1 MQDDGWK
8 TQDSTIA
15 KKCRASLC
23 NPCLAR
29 YFFRHS
35 AILSFK
41 AVLSRYVSLILICQ
55 RVWQYFKSRLP
66 QRSNVTPFECNSG
79 RVIKSFKINGTN
91 SFLLNDVKRFDRWG
105 GNGFNSILTSDT
117 LTKPPERPST
127 HGQAQ
132 EFPGA
137 SSSVV
142 AILSQ
147 EG

>member
-8 TQDSTIA
+8 TQNSTIA
-15 KKCRASLC
+15 KKCRARLC
-23 NPCLAR
+23 IPCLAR
-29 YFFRHS
+29 YFFVIPPS
-35 AILSFK
+35 W
-41 AVLSRYVSLILICQ
+41 VLKPFCRITSLTFICQ

-66 QRSNVTPFECNSG
+66 QRSNITPFECNPG

-105 GNGFNSILTSDT
+105 GNGFNSLLTFGT
-117 LTKPPERPST
+117 LTKPPERPCT
-127 HGQAQ
+127 HGQAW